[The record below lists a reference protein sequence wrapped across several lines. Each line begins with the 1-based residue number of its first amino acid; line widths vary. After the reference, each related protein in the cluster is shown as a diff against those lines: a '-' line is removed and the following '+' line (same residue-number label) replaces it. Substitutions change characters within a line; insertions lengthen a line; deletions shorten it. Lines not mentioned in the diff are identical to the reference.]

1 MARIYKADKY
11 FDCPPWVSLAKWK
24 DYRKKYNS
32 ASEGKAKLVQVDLEL
47 ADNCNYR
54 CLECPISDSLKNRK
68 INKLS
73 DEDIDLILKKAGK
86 SGAMALKLNYI
97 NEPMLDVDRLLKTA
111 KKAYEYGFVDVYFT
125 TNGSL
130 LNNKNSER
138 LIESKLISRIQVSVD
153 AYSKEA
159 YNKIRVGGD
168 FEKVKRQIKEFIEIR
183 KIKNIFWPKIRVSFL
198 TLPEN
203 KKEIDLFYDYWKDI
217 VDAVA
222 LQSSVIKPN
231 SKRKDGDK
239 NYDKLRTTYCPMPF
253 RQLVVRADR
262 SVLPCCSFW
271 GDNLKLGIADQE
283 MLLDEFF
290 NSKKM
295 KNIRETF
302 SNKERDLLNQCKQ
315 CLSSCDPNTND

>member
-130 LNNKNSER
+130 LNNKNF
-138 LIESKLISRIQVSVD
+138 IS
-153 AYSKEA
+153 YPFK
-159 YNKIRVGGD
+159 KILMQAT
-168 FEKVKRQIKEFIEIR
+168 KVRYFR
-183 KIKNIFWPKIRVSFL
+183 KIYPFSINLFKN
-198 TLPEN
+198 
-203 KKEIDLFYDYWKDI
+203 
-217 VDAVA
+217 
-222 LQSSVIKPN
+222 
-231 SKRKDGDK
+231 
-239 NYDKLRTTYCPMPF
+239 
-253 RQLVVRADR
+253 
-262 SVLPCCSFW
+262 
-271 GDNLKLGIADQE
+271 
-283 MLLDEFF
+283 FF
-290 NSKKM
+290 
-295 KNIRETF
+295 
-302 SNKERDLLNQCKQ
+302 
-315 CLSSCDPNTND
+315 